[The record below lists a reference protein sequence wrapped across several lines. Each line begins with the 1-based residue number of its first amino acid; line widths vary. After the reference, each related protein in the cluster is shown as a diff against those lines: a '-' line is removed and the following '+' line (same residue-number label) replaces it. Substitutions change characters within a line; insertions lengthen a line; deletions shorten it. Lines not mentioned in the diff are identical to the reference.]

1 MYMHTSYTC
10 VLALAYVY
18 MYMSARLCTHLD
30 DVVVEQDGAGLEQLR
45 NDDDVLNALNLVLWH
60 QLLLGVHD
68 LRTQN
73 HVNCANN

>member
-1 MYMHTSYTC
+1 MHMYVSGHD
-10 VLALAYVY
+10 
-18 MYMSARLCTHLD
+18 CTRLD
-30 DVVVEQDGAGLEQLR
+30 DVVVEQDGAGLQKLR
-45 NDDDVLNALNLVLWH
+45 NNDDVLNALNLVLWH